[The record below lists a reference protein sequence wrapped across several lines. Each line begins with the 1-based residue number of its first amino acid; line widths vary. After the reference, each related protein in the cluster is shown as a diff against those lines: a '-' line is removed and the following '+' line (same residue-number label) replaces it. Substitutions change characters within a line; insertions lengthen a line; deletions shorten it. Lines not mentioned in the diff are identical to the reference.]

1 MKNLNRRK
9 AYERIGTRTFVIMV
23 KNEDD
28 SFSPVGM
35 NKEQANIINVFL
47 CKLSEDAPLIIKEE
61 DKYVQA
67 T

>member
-1 MKNLNRRK
+1 MKK
-9 AYERIGTRTFVIMV
+9 IEPGTFVIMV

-35 NKEQANIINVFL
+35 NKELAYIINVFL
-47 CKLSEDAPLIIKEE
+47 SKLSEDAPLIIKEE

>member
-1 MKNLNRRK
+1 MKK
-9 AYERIGTRTFVIMV
+9 IEPGTFVIMV

-35 NKEQANIINVFL
+35 NKERAYIINVFL
-47 CKLSEDAPLIIKEE
+47 SKLSEDAPLIIKEE

>member
-1 MKNLNRRK
+1 
-9 AYERIGTRTFVIMV
+9 MV

>member
-1 MKNLNRRK
+1 MKK
-9 AYERIGTRTFVIMV
+9 IEPGTFVIMV

-35 NKEQANIINVFL
+35 NKEQAFIINVFL
-47 CKLSEDAPLIIKEE
+47 SKLSEDAPLIIKEE